1 LRSMWDAVIGRRVLQ
16 RWPRSTCEQRLL
28 GLFGKETVIMMA
40 TEGAGARDRTT
51 VDWRRAEF
59 VLTLLGFLGFV
70 TALIKIGTVYDGLPA
85 HPLII
90 HVPVVLIPLSIV
102 GALACVTRPQ
112 WFDRYGVLLCLV
124 SIVGMSSIF
133 LAMNAGSA
141 LQGILHLT
149 GEPARLIS
157 EHSQAAGILAVI
169 FVAFTATLILTF
181 SAERI
186 NGPMGA
192 TGLVFA
198 DRILGARR
206 TQITLRVILVALA
219 LASAYMVFRVG
230 DLGAKAVWLQKV
242 QAAERASHG

>member
-1 LRSMWDAVIGRRVLQ
+1 MSSESALSRDTGR
-16 RWPRSTCEQRLL
+16 
-28 GLFGKETVIMMA
+28 
-40 TEGAGARDRTT
+40 

-59 VLTLLGFLGFV
+59 LLTLFGFLGFI
-70 TALIKIGTVYDGLPA
+70 TALVKLTTVYDGLPA

-90 HVPVVLIPLSIV
+90 HVPVVLIPLSIL
-102 GALACVTRPQ
+102 GALTCVSRPQ
-112 WFDRYGVLLCLV
+112 WFDRYGILLCLI

-149 GEPARLIS
+149 GQPAHLIS
-157 EHSQAAGILAVI
+157 EHSQAAGILAVV
-169 FVAFTATLILTF
+169 FVAFTAILILTF

-186 NGPMGA
+186 SGHMGP
-192 TGLVFA
+192 TGLVVA
-198 DRILGARR
+198 DRLLGTDR
-206 TQITLRVILVALA
+206 TRITLRIMLVVLA

-242 QAAERASHG
+242 